1 MSFSPDSLLRQLD
14 RTEIIDWA
22 PELKNGRESY
32 VFLLAALKEGKLNVS
47 QISTLYMLFFEFVIT
62 EIAQK
67 FCKLSLNL

>member
-1 MSFSPDSLLRQLD
+1 
-14 RTEIIDWA
+14 
-22 PELKNGRESY
+22 